1 MKPDAKKKVEFFFIC
16 ALGVLVISFFAFSIY
31 LSKKEENGEF
41 NFNSFKSG
49 FISFEDCIADYEV
62 FWDFI
67 YNEYPFTEVC
77 ERKGADLKK
86 IKEDGYKKIEYS
98 APIDSQNTYISFY
111 AKLCEDIT
119 SRYFTGHLYPAS
131 ISDYEYAMTTSD
143 SYFKLYDVD
152 LMNSFYRV
160 KPHYYYINSR
170 IGYRGVVKADIKIIE
185 EGKIAYVRIDSF
197 WSGGYAKEY
206 IQYKKDMKKFF
217 LDTEKYKHIII
228 DVSNNGGGD
237 VKCYDSDILSYNN
250 IGRNIRQK
258 IYFLCSKNK
267 YTELN
272 PSFKNNQID
281 IKEVPNIKNANTKKN
296 TIALY
301 EEDAASFQELAPG
314 YAPPKDRKYWLLISG
329 KTASA
334 ADRLAGL
341 CKASG
346 FATLVG
352 SNTGGLGHNGRH
364 SPIYMMLPKSG
375 LLIKF
380 DPLYGL
386 NSEGYCADEFGTAPD
401 IYNLPGK
408 DALETCLEEIR
419 KLGERTN
426 F

>member
-1 MKPDAKKKVEFFFIC
+1 MKKSRIFTVIKCLFLAAFVIC
-16 ALGVLVISFFAFSIY
+16 TIVISKNRYKI
-31 LSKKEENGEF
+31 
-41 NFNSFKSG
+41 SG
-49 FISFEDCIADYEV
+49 FISLEDSEADYEA

-86 IKEDGYKKIEYS
+86 IKEDGYKEIKSSSPRY
-98 APIDSQNTYISFY
+98 SQNSYISFY

-131 ISDYEYAMTTSD
+131 MSDYEYAMTTSD

-160 KPHYYYINSR
+160 KPSYYVNSL
-170 IGYRGVVKADIKIIE
+170 IGSDARMVKADIKIIE

-197 WSGGYAKEY
+197 RKRGYAKEY

-228 DVSNNGGGD
+228 DVSHNGGGN

-250 IGRNIRQK
+250 IGRNIQQR

-314 YAPPKDRKYWLLISG
+314 YAPPKDRRYWLLISG

-352 SNTGGLGHNGRH
+352 SNTGGLGHNGFY

-380 DPLYGL
+380 DLLYGL

-408 DALETCLEEIR
+408 DALETCLEEIQ
-419 KLGERTN
+419 KLESRD
-426 F
+426 

>member
-16 ALGVLVISFFAFSIY
+16 ALVVLVISFFAFSIY

-49 FISFEDCIADYEV
+49 FISFEDCIADYEA

-86 IKEDGYKKIEYS
+86 IKEEGHKKIEYS
-98 APIDSQNTYISFY
+98 APIDSQNSYMSFY

-131 ISDYEYAMTTSD
+131 MSDYEYAMTVSD

-250 IGRNIRQK
+250 IGRNIRQR

-314 YAPPKDRKYWLLISG
+314 YAPPKDRRYWLLISG

-386 NSEGYCADEFGTAPD
+386 NSEGYCADEVGIAPD

-408 DALETCLEEIR
+408 DALETCLETIR
-419 KLGERTN
+419 KLGEKTN

>member
-16 ALGVLVISFFAFSIY
+16 ALVVLVISFFAFSIY

-49 FISFEDCIADYEV
+49 FISFEDCIADYEA

-98 APIDSQNTYISFY
+98 APIDSQNSYISFY

-131 ISDYEYAMTTSD
+131 INDYEYAMTVSD

-160 KPHYYYINSR
+160 KPSYSVNSL
-170 IGYRGVVKADIKIIE
+170 IGDRGVVKADTKIIE

-197 WSGGYAKEY
+197 WAGGYAKEY

-250 IGRNIRQK
+250 IGRNIQQR

-364 SPIYMMLPKSG
+364 SPIYIMLPKSG

-386 NSEGYCADEFGTAPD
+386 NSEGYCTDEFGTAPD

>member
-16 ALGVLVISFFAFSIY
+16 ALVVLVISFFAFSIY

-49 FISFEDCIADYEV
+49 FISFEDCIADYEA

-86 IKEDGYKKIEYS
+86 IKEEGHKKIEYS
-98 APIDSQNTYISFY
+98 APIDSQNSYMSFY

-131 ISDYEYAMTTSD
+131 MSDYEYAMTTSD

-228 DVSNNGGGD
+228 DVSNNGGGN

-250 IGRNIRQK
+250 IGRNIRQR

-314 YAPPKDRKYWLLISG
+314 YAPPKDRRYWLLISG

-386 NSEGYCADEFGTAPD
+386 NSEGYCTDEFGTAPD

-419 KLGERTN
+419 KLGEKTN
-426 F
+426 

>member
-16 ALGVLVISFFAFSIY
+16 ALVVLVISFFAFSIY

-49 FISFEDCIADYEV
+49 FISFEDCIADYEA

-86 IKEDGYKKIEYS
+86 IKEEGHKKIEYS
-98 APIDSQNTYISFY
+98 APIDSQNSYMSFY
-111 AKLCEDIT
+111 VKLCEDIT

-131 ISDYEYAMTTSD
+131 MSDYEYAMTTSD

-228 DVSNNGGGD
+228 DVSNNGGGN

-250 IGRNIRQK
+250 IGRNIRQRR
-258 IYFLCSKNK
+258 YFLCSKNK

-301 EEDAASFQELAPG
+301 EEDAASFQELFHG

-386 NSEGYCADEFGTAPD
+386 NSEGYCVDEVGIAPD

-419 KLGERTN
+419 KLGEKTN

>member
-1 MKPDAKKKVEFFFIC
+1 MKKSRIFTVIKCLFLAAFVIC
-16 ALGVLVISFFAFSIY
+16 TIVISKNRYKI
-31 LSKKEENGEF
+31 
-41 NFNSFKSG
+41 SG
-49 FISFEDCIADYEV
+49 FISFEDSESDYEA

-86 IKEDGYKKIEYS
+86 IKEEGHKKIEYS
-98 APIDSQNTYISFY
+98 APIDSQNSYMSFY

-131 ISDYEYAMTTSD
+131 MSDYEYAMNVSD

-160 KPHYYYINSR
+160 KPSYSVNSL
-170 IGYRGVVKADIKIIE
+170 IGIDARMVKADIKIIE

-228 DVSNNGGGD
+228 DVSNNGGGN

-314 YAPPKDRKYWLLISG
+314 YAPPKDRRYWLLISG

-386 NSEGYCADEFGTAPD
+386 NSEGYCTDEFGTAPD

>member
-16 ALGVLVISFFAFSIY
+16 ALVVLVISFFAFSIY

-49 FISFEDCIADYEV
+49 FISFEDCIADYEA

-86 IKEDGYKKIEYS
+86 IKEEGHKKIEYS
-98 APIDSQNTYISFY
+98 APIDSQNSYMSFY

-131 ISDYEYAMTTSD
+131 MSDYEYAMTTSD

-228 DVSNNGGGD
+228 DVSNNGGGN

-250 IGRNIRQK
+250 IGRNIRQRT
-258 IYFLCSKNK
+258 YFLCSKNK

-301 EEDAASFQELAPG
+301 EEDAASFQELSPG
-314 YAPPKDRKYWLLISG
+314 YAPPKDRRYWLLISG

-352 SNTGGLGHNGRH
+352 SNTGGLGHNGFY
-364 SPIYMMLPKSG
+364 SPIHMMLPKSG

-380 DPLYGL
+380 DLLYGL
-386 NSEGYCADEFGTAPD
+386 NSEGYCTDEFGTAPD

-408 DALETCLEEIR
+408 DALETCLEEIK
-419 KLGERTN
+419 KLEQKD
-426 F
+426 

>member
-49 FISFEDCIADYEV
+49 FISFEDCIADYEA

-86 IKEDGYKKIEYS
+86 IKEEGHKKIEYS
-98 APIDSQNTYISFY
+98 APIDSQNSYMSFY

-131 ISDYEYAMTTSD
+131 MSDYEYAMTVSD

-386 NSEGYCADEFGTAPD
+386 NSEGYCVDEFGTAPD

-408 DALETCLEEIR
+408 DALETCLETIKNLEQ
-419 KLGERTN
+419 KD
-426 F
+426 

>member
-1 MKPDAKKKVEFFFIC
+1 MKKSRIFTVIKCLFLAAFVIC
-16 ALGVLVISFFAFSIY
+16 TIVISKNRYKI
-31 LSKKEENGEF
+31 
-41 NFNSFKSG
+41 SG
-49 FISFEDCIADYEV
+49 FISLEESETDYEA

-86 IKEDGYKKIEYS
+86 IKEEGYKEIKSSSPRY
-98 APIDSQNTYISFY
+98 SQNSYISFY

-131 ISDYEYAMTTSD
+131 MRDHEYGMTVSD

-160 KPHYYYINSR
+160 KPSYSVNSL
-170 IGYRGVVKADIKIIE
+170 IGDGGVVKADTKIIE

-197 WSGGYAKEY
+197 WAGGYAKEY

-228 DVSNNGGGD
+228 DVSHNGGGS
-237 VKCYDSDILSYNN
+237 VECYDSDILSYNN
-250 IGRNIRQK
+250 IGRNIRQR

-314 YAPPKDRKYWLLISG
+314 YAPPKDRRYWLLISG

-386 NSEGYCADEFGTAPD
+386 NSEGYCVDEVGIAPD

-408 DALETCLEEIR
+408 DALETCLETIR
-419 KLGERTN
+419 KLGEKTN

>member
-86 IKEDGYKKIEYS
+86 IKEEGYKEIKSSSPRY
-98 APIDSQNTYISFY
+98 SQNSYISFY

-160 KPHYYYINSR
+160 KPSYYVNSL
-170 IGYRGVVKADIKIIE
+170 IGDGGVVKADTKIIE

-197 WSGGYAKEY
+197 WAGGYAKEY

-217 LDTEKYKHIII
+217 LDTEKCKHIII

-250 IGRNIRQK
+250 INRNIRQRR
-258 IYFLCSKNK
+258 YFLCSKNK

-314 YAPPKDRKYWLLISG
+314 YAPPKDRRYWLLISG

-334 ADRLAGL
+334 ADSLAGL

-364 SPIYMMLPKSG
+364 PPIYMMLPKSG

-386 NSEGYCADEFGTAPD
+386 NSEGYCADEVGIAPD
-401 IYNLPGK
+401 IYNLSGK

-419 KLGERTN
+419 KLGEKKN

>member
-16 ALGVLVISFFAFSIY
+16 ALVVLVISFFAFSIY

-49 FISFEDCIADYEV
+49 FISFEDCIADYEA

-86 IKEDGYKKIEYS
+86 IKEEGHKKIEYS
-98 APIDSQNTYISFY
+98 APIDSQNSYMSFY

-131 ISDYEYAMTTSD
+131 MSDYEYAMTTSD

-228 DVSNNGGGD
+228 DVSNNGGGN

-250 IGRNIRQK
+250 IGRNIRQR

-314 YAPPKDRKYWLLISG
+314 YAPPKDRRYWLLISG

-364 SPIYMMLPKSG
+364 SPIYIMLPKSG

-386 NSEGYCADEFGTAPD
+386 NSEGYCTDEFGIAPD

-419 KLGERTN
+419 KLGEKTN
-426 F
+426 

>member
-160 KPHYYYINSR
+160 KPSYYVNSL
-170 IGYRGVVKADIKIIE
+170 IGDGGVVKADTKIIE

-197 WSGGYAKEY
+197 WAGGYAKEY

-250 IGRNIRQK
+250 IGRNIQQR

-364 SPIYMMLPKSG
+364 SPIYIVLPKSG

-386 NSEGYCADEFGTAPD
+386 NSEGYCTDEFGTAPD

-419 KLGERTN
+419 KLESRD
-426 F
+426 

>member
-16 ALGVLVISFFAFSIY
+16 ALVVLVISFFAFSIY

-49 FISFEDCIADYEV
+49 FISFEDCIADYEA

-98 APIDSQNTYISFY
+98 APIDSQNSYMSFY

-131 ISDYEYAMTTSD
+131 MSDYEYAMTVSD

-228 DVSNNGGGD
+228 DVSNNGGGN

-314 YAPPKDRKYWLLISG
+314 YAPPKDRKYWLLISE

-364 SPIYMMLPKSG
+364 SPIYIMLPKSG

-386 NSEGYCADEFGTAPD
+386 NSEGYCVDEVGIAPD

-408 DALETCLEEIR
+408 DALETCLETIKNLEQ
-419 KLGERTN
+419 KD
-426 F
+426 

>member
-1 MKPDAKKKVEFFFIC
+1 MKKSRIFTVIKCLFLAAFVIC
-16 ALGVLVISFFAFSIY
+16 TIVISKNRYKI
-31 LSKKEENGEF
+31 
-41 NFNSFKSG
+41 SG
-49 FISFEDCIADYEV
+49 FISLEESETDYEA

-86 IKEDGYKKIEYS
+86 IKEEGYKEIKSSSPRY
-98 APIDSQNTYISFY
+98 SQNSYISFY

-131 ISDYEYAMTTSD
+131 MSDYEYAMTVSD

-228 DVSNNGGGD
+228 DVSNNGGGN

-250 IGRNIRQK
+250 IGRNIRQR

-386 NSEGYCADEFGTAPD
+386 NSEGYCTDEFGTAPD

-419 KLGERTN
+419 KLGEKTN
-426 F
+426 

>member
-16 ALGVLVISFFAFSIY
+16 ALVVLVISFFAFSIY

-49 FISFEDCIADYEV
+49 FISFEDCIADYEA

-98 APIDSQNTYISFY
+98 APIDSQNSYMSFY

-131 ISDYEYAMTTSD
+131 MSDYEYAMTVSD

-170 IGYRGVVKADIKIIE
+170 IGYRGVVKADKKIIE

-228 DVSNNGGGD
+228 DVSNNGGGN

-314 YAPPKDRKYWLLISG
+314 YAPPKDRRYWLLISG

-386 NSEGYCADEFGTAPD
+386 NSEGYCVDEVGIAPD

-419 KLGERTN
+419 KLGEKTN

>member
-16 ALGVLVISFFAFSIY
+16 ALVVLVISFFAFSIY

-49 FISFEDCIADYEV
+49 FISFEDCIADYEA

-86 IKEDGYKKIEYS
+86 IKEEGHKKIEYS
-98 APIDSQNTYISFY
+98 APIDSQNSYMSFY

-131 ISDYEYAMTTSD
+131 MRDHEYGMTVSD

-160 KPHYYYINSR
+160 KPSYSVNSL
-170 IGYRGVVKADIKIIE
+170 IGIDARMVKADIKIIE

-197 WSGGYAKEY
+197 RKRGYAKEY

-228 DVSNNGGGD
+228 DVSNNGGGN

-314 YAPPKDRKYWLLISG
+314 YAPPKDRRYWLLISG

-386 NSEGYCADEFGTAPD
+386 NSKGYCVDEVGIAPD
-401 IYNLPGK
+401 IYNLPSK
-408 DALETCLEEIR
+408 DALETCLEEIKR
-419 KLGERTN
+419 LEQKD
-426 F
+426 

>member
-160 KPHYYYINSR
+160 KPSYYVNSL
-170 IGYRGVVKADIKIIE
+170 IGDGGVVKADTKIIE

-197 WSGGYAKEY
+197 WAGGYAKEY

-250 IGRNIRQK
+250 IGRNIQQR

-364 SPIYMMLPKSG
+364 SPIYIMLPKSG

-386 NSEGYCADEFGTAPD
+386 NSEGYCTDEFGTAPD

-419 KLGERTN
+419 KLESRD
-426 F
+426 

>member
-16 ALGVLVISFFAFSIY
+16 ALVVLVISFFAFSIY

-49 FISFEDCIADYEV
+49 FISFEDCIADYEA

-86 IKEDGYKKIEYS
+86 IKEEGHKKIEYS
-98 APIDSQNTYISFY
+98 APIDSQNSYISFY

-131 ISDYEYAMTTSD
+131 MSDYEYAMTVSD

-228 DVSNNGGGD
+228 DVSNNGGGN

-250 IGRNIRQK
+250 IGRNIRQR

-281 IKEVPNIKNANTKKN
+281 IKEVPNIENANTKKN

-364 SPIYMMLPKSG
+364 SPIYIMLPKSG

-386 NSEGYCADEFGTAPD
+386 NSEGYCTDEVGTAPD

-408 DALETCLEEIR
+408 DALETCLEEIKR
-419 KLGERTN
+419 LEQKD
-426 F
+426 

>member
-16 ALGVLVISFFAFSIY
+16 ALVVLVISFFAFSIY

-49 FISFEDCIADYEV
+49 FISFEDCIADYEA

-86 IKEDGYKKIEYS
+86 IKEEGHKKIEYS
-98 APIDSQNTYISFY
+98 APIDSQNSYMSFY

-131 ISDYEYAMTTSD
+131 MSDYEYAMTVSD

-386 NSEGYCADEFGTAPD
+386 NSEGYCADEVGTAPD

-419 KLGERTN
+419 KLGEKKN

>member
-1 MKPDAKKKVEFFFIC
+1 MKKSRIFTVIKCLFLVAFVIC
-16 ALGVLVISFFAFSIY
+16 TIVISKNRYKI
-31 LSKKEENGEF
+31 
-41 NFNSFKSG
+41 SG
-49 FISFEDCIADYEV
+49 FISLEESEADYEA

-86 IKEDGYKKIEYS
+86 IKEDGYKEIKSSSPRY
-98 APIDSQNTYISFY
+98 SQNSYISFY

-119 SRYFTGHLYPAS
+119 SRYFIGHLYPVS
-131 ISDYEYAMTTSD
+131 MRDYEYAMTTSD

-160 KPHYYYINSR
+160 KPSYYVNSL
-170 IGYRGVVKADIKIIE
+170 IGDGGVVKADTKIIE

-197 WSGGYAKEY
+197 RKRGYAKEY

-228 DVSNNGGGD
+228 DVSNNGGES
-237 VKCYDSDILSYNN
+237 VECYDSDILSYNN
-250 IGRNIRQK
+250 IGRNIRQRR
-258 IYFLCSKNK
+258 YFLCSKNK

-301 EEDAASFQELAPG
+301 EEDAASFQELFHG

-334 ADRLAGL
+334 ADRLRGL
-341 CKASG
+341 
-346 FATLVG
+346 
-352 SNTGGLGHNGRH
+352 R
-364 SPIYMMLPKSG
+364 
-375 LLIKF
+375 
-380 DPLYGL
+380 PL
-386 NSEGYCADEFGTAPD
+386 
-401 IYNLPGK
+401 
-408 DALETCLEEIR
+408 
-419 KLGERTN
+419 
-426 F
+426 

>member
-364 SPIYMMLPKSG
+364 SPIYIMLPKSG

-380 DPLYGL
+380 DSLYGL
-386 NSEGYCADEFGTAPD
+386 NSEGYCTDEFGTAPD

-408 DALETCLEEIR
+408 DALETCLETIR
-419 KLGERTN
+419 KLGEKTN
-426 F
+426 

>member
-1 MKPDAKKKVEFFFIC
+1 MKKSRIFTVIKCLFLAAFVIC
-16 ALGVLVISFFAFSIY
+16 TIVISKNRYKI
-31 LSKKEENGEF
+31 
-41 NFNSFKSG
+41 SG
-49 FISFEDCIADYEV
+49 FISLEESETDYEA

-86 IKEDGYKKIEYS
+86 IKEEGYKEIKSSSPRY
-98 APIDSQNTYISFY
+98 SQNSYISFY
-111 AKLCEDIT
+111 VKLCEDIT

-131 ISDYEYAMTTSD
+131 ISDYEYAMTVSD

-228 DVSNNGGGD
+228 DVSNNGGGN

-250 IGRNIRQK
+250 IGRNIRQR

-314 YAPPKDRKYWLLISG
+314 YAPPKDRRYWLLISG

-364 SPIYMMLPKSG
+364 SPIYIMLPKSG

-386 NSEGYCADEFGTAPD
+386 NSEGYCTDEFGIAPD

-419 KLGERTN
+419 KLGERD
-426 F
+426 

>member
-1 MKPDAKKKVEFFFIC
+1 M
-16 ALGVLVISFFAFSIY
+16 
-31 LSKKEENGEF
+31 
-41 NFNSFKSG
+41 
-49 FISFEDCIADYEV
+49 
-62 FWDFI
+62 
-67 YNEYPFTEVC
+67 
-77 ERKGADLKK
+77 
-86 IKEDGYKKIEYS
+86 
-98 APIDSQNTYISFY
+98 
-111 AKLCEDIT
+111 
-119 SRYFTGHLYPAS
+119 
-131 ISDYEYAMTTSD
+131 SDYEYAMTVSD

-228 DVSNNGGGD
+228 DVSNNGGGN

-250 IGRNIRQK
+250 IGRNIRQR

-301 EEDAASFQELAPG
+301 EEDAASFQELAPE
-314 YAPPKDRKYWLLISG
+314 YAPPKDRRYWLLISG

-386 NSEGYCADEFGTAPD
+386 NSEGYCADEVGIAPD

>member
-16 ALGVLVISFFAFSIY
+16 ALVVLVISFFAFSIY

-49 FISFEDCIADYEV
+49 FISFEDCIADYEA

-86 IKEDGYKKIEYS
+86 IKEEGHKKIEYS
-98 APIDSQNTYISFY
+98 APIDSQNSYISFY

-131 ISDYEYAMTTSD
+131 ISDYEYAMTVSD

-160 KPHYYYINSR
+160 KPSYSVNSV
-170 IGYRGVVKADIKIIE
+170 IGDRGVVKADTKIIE

-197 WSGGYAKEY
+197 WTGGYAKEY

-250 IGRNIRQK
+250 IGRNIQQR

-314 YAPPKDRKYWLLISG
+314 YAPPKDRRYWLLISG

-364 SPIYMMLPKSG
+364 SPIYIMLSKSG

-386 NSEGYCADEFGTAPD
+386 NSEGYCTDEFGTAPD

>member
-98 APIDSQNTYISFY
+98 APIDSQNTYVSFY

-160 KPHYYYINSR
+160 KPSYYVNSL
-170 IGYRGVVKADIKIIE
+170 IGDGGVVKADTKIIE

-197 WSGGYAKEY
+197 WAGGYAKEY

-250 IGRNIRQK
+250 IGRNIQQR

-364 SPIYMMLPKSG
+364 SPIYIMLPKSG

-386 NSEGYCADEFGTAPD
+386 NSEGYCTDEFGTAPD

-419 KLGERTN
+419 KLESRD
-426 F
+426 

>member
-16 ALGVLVISFFAFSIY
+16 ALVVLVISFFAFSIY

-49 FISFEDCIADYEV
+49 FISFEDCIADYEA

-86 IKEDGYKKIEYS
+86 IKEEGHKKIEYS

-131 ISDYEYAMTTSD
+131 ISDYEYAMTVSD

-170 IGYRGVVKADIKIIE
+170 IGYRGVVKADIKIVE

-228 DVSNNGGGD
+228 DVSNNGGGN

-250 IGRNIRQK
+250 IGRNIRQR

-314 YAPPKDRKYWLLISG
+314 YAPPKDRRYWLLISG

-352 SNTGGLGHNGRH
+352 SNAGGLGHNGRH
-364 SPIYMMLPKSG
+364 SPIYIMLPKSG

-386 NSEGYCADEFGTAPD
+386 NSEGYCVDEVGIAPD

-419 KLGERTN
+419 KLESRD
-426 F
+426 

>member
-1 MKPDAKKKVEFFFIC
+1 MKKSHIFTVIKCLFLVAFVIC
-16 ALGVLVISFFAFSIY
+16 TIVISKNRY
-31 LSKKEENGEF
+31 KV
-41 NFNSFKSG
+41 SG
-49 FISFEDCIADYEV
+49 FISLEDSEADYEA

-86 IKEDGYKKIEYS
+86 IKEEGYKEIKSSSPRY
-98 APIDSQNTYISFY
+98 SQNSYMSFY

-131 ISDYEYAMTTSD
+131 MSDYEYAMNVSD

-228 DVSNNGGGD
+228 DVSHNGGGS
-237 VKCYDSDILSYNN
+237 VECYDSDILSYNN
-250 IGRNIRQK
+250 IDRNIRQK

-352 SNTGGLGHNGRH
+352 SNTGGLGHNGRY
-364 SPIYMMLPKSG
+364 SPIYIMLPKSG

-386 NSEGYCADEFGTAPD
+386 NSEGYCTDEFGTAPD

-419 KLGERTN
+419 KLGEKTN
-426 F
+426 

>member
-1 MKPDAKKKVEFFFIC
+1 MKKSRIFTVIKCLFLAAFVIC
-16 ALGVLVISFFAFSIY
+16 TIVISKNRYKI
-31 LSKKEENGEF
+31 
-41 NFNSFKSG
+41 SG
-49 FISFEDCIADYEV
+49 FISLEESETDYEA

-86 IKEDGYKKIEYS
+86 IKEEGYKEIKSSSPRY
-98 APIDSQNTYISFY
+98 SQNTYISFY

-131 ISDYEYAMTTSD
+131 MSDYEYAMTVSD

-228 DVSNNGGGD
+228 DVSNNGGGN

-314 YAPPKDRKYWLLISG
+314 YAPPKDRRYWLLISG

-364 SPIYMMLPKSG
+364 SPIYIMLPKSG

-386 NSEGYCADEFGTAPD
+386 NSEGYCVDEVGTAPD

-419 KLGERTN
+419 KLGEKTN
-426 F
+426 

>member
-1 MKPDAKKKVEFFFIC
+1 MKKSRIFTVIKCLFLVAFVIC
-16 ALGVLVISFFAFSIY
+16 TIVISKNRYKI
-31 LSKKEENGEF
+31 
-41 NFNSFKSG
+41 SG
-49 FISFEDCIADYEV
+49 FISLEESEADYEA

-86 IKEDGYKKIEYS
+86 IKEDGYKEIKSSSPRY
-98 APIDSQNTYISFY
+98 SQNSYISFY

-119 SRYFTGHLYPAS
+119 SRYFIGHLYPVS
-131 ISDYEYAMTTSD
+131 MRDYEYAMTTSD

-160 KPHYYYINSR
+160 KPSYYVNSL
-170 IGYRGVVKADIKIIE
+170 IGDGGVVKADTKIIE

-197 WSGGYAKEY
+197 RKRGYAKEY

-228 DVSNNGGGD
+228 DVSHNGGGS
-237 VKCYDSDILSYNN
+237 VECYDSDILSYNN
-250 IGRNIRQK
+250 IGRNIRQR

-314 YAPPKDRKYWLLISG
+314 YAPPKDRRYWLLISG

-352 SNTGGLGHNGRH
+352 SNTGGLGHNGRY

-386 NSEGYCADEFGTAPD
+386 NSEGYCSDEVGTAPD

>member
-160 KPHYYYINSR
+160 KPSYYVNSL
-170 IGYRGVVKADIKIIE
+170 IGDGGVVKADTKIIE

-197 WSGGYAKEY
+197 WAGGYAKEY

-250 IGRNIRQK
+250 IGRNIQQR

-314 YAPPKDRKYWLLISG
+314 YAPPKDRRYWLLISG

-364 SPIYMMLPKSG
+364 SPIYIVLPKSG

-386 NSEGYCADEFGTAPD
+386 NSEGYCTDEFGTAPD

-419 KLGERTN
+419 KLESRD
-426 F
+426 

>member
-1 MKPDAKKKVEFFFIC
+1 MKKSRIFTVIKCLFLAAFVIC
-16 ALGVLVISFFAFSIY
+16 TIVISKNRYKI
-31 LSKKEENGEF
+31 
-41 NFNSFKSG
+41 SG
-49 FISFEDCIADYEV
+49 FISFEDSESDYEA

-86 IKEDGYKKIEYS
+86 IKEEGYKEIKSSSPRY
-98 APIDSQNTYISFY
+98 SQNTYISFY

-131 ISDYEYAMTTSD
+131 MSDYEYAMNVSD

-206 IQYKKDMKKFF
+206 IQYRKDMKKFF

-228 DVSNNGGGD
+228 DVSNNGGGN

-250 IGRNIRQK
+250 INRNIQQR

-281 IKEVPNIKNANTKKN
+281 IKEVPNIENANTKKN

-301 EEDAASFQELAPG
+301 EEDSASFQELFPG

-386 NSEGYCADEFGTAPD
+386 NSEGYCVDEVGIAPD

-408 DALETCLEEIR
+408 DALETCLEEIQ
-419 KLGERTN
+419 KLESRD
-426 F
+426 

>member
-1 MKPDAKKKVEFFFIC
+1 MKKSRIFTVIKCLFLAAFVIC
-16 ALGVLVISFFAFSIY
+16 TIVISKNRYKI
-31 LSKKEENGEF
+31 
-41 NFNSFKSG
+41 SG
-49 FISFEDCIADYEV
+49 FISLEESETDYEA

-86 IKEDGYKKIEYS
+86 IKEEGYKEIKSSSPRY
-98 APIDSQNTYISFY
+98 SQNTYISFY

-131 ISDYEYAMTTSD
+131 MRDYEYGMTVSD

-160 KPHYYYINSR
+160 KPSYYVNSL
-170 IGYRGVVKADIKIIE
+170 IGSGARMVKADIKIIE

-197 WSGGYAKEY
+197 WAGGYAKEY

-250 IGRNIRQK
+250 IDRNIQQR

-281 IKEVPNIKNANTKKN
+281 IKEVPNIENANTKKN

-301 EEDAASFQELAPG
+301 EEDSASFQELFPG
-314 YAPPKDRKYWLLISG
+314 YAPPKDRRYWLLISG

-334 ADRLAGL
+334 ADSLAGL

-364 SPIYMMLPKSG
+364 SPIYIMLPKSG

-386 NSEGYCADEFGTAPD
+386 NSEGYCADEVGTAPD

-419 KLGERTN
+419 KLGEKTN
-426 F
+426 

>member
-16 ALGVLVISFFAFSIY
+16 ALVVLVISFFAFSIY

-41 NFNSFKSG
+41 SFNSFKSG
-49 FISFEDCIADYEV
+49 FISFEDCIADYEA

-86 IKEDGYKKIEYS
+86 IKDEGHKKIEYS
-98 APIDSQNTYISFY
+98 APIDSQNSYISFY

-131 ISDYEYAMTTSD
+131 ISDYEYAMTVSD

-160 KPHYYYINSR
+160 KPSYSVNSV
-170 IGYRGVVKADIKIIE
+170 IGDRGVVKADTKIIE

-197 WSGGYAKEY
+197 WTGGYAKEY

-250 IGRNIRQK
+250 IGRNIQQR

-314 YAPPKDRKYWLLISG
+314 YAPPKDRRYWLLISG

-364 SPIYMMLPKSG
+364 SPIYIMLSKSG

-386 NSEGYCADEFGTAPD
+386 NSEGYCTDEFGTAPD

>member
-1 MKPDAKKKVEFFFIC
+1 MKKSRIFTVIKCLFLAAFVIC
-16 ALGVLVISFFAFSIY
+16 TIVISKNRYKI
-31 LSKKEENGEF
+31 
-41 NFNSFKSG
+41 SG
-49 FISFEDCIADYEV
+49 FISLEESETDYEA

-131 ISDYEYAMTTSD
+131 MRDYEYCMNVSD

-160 KPHYYYINSR
+160 KPSYSVNSL
-170 IGYRGVVKADIKIIE
+170 IGSDARMVKADIKIIE

-197 WSGGYAKEY
+197 RKRGYAKEY

-228 DVSNNGGGD
+228 DVSHNGGGD

-314 YAPPKDRKYWLLISG
+314 YAPPKDRRYWLLISG

-386 NSEGYCADEFGTAPD
+386 NSEGYCVDEVGTAPD

-419 KLGERTN
+419 KLGEKTN
-426 F
+426 